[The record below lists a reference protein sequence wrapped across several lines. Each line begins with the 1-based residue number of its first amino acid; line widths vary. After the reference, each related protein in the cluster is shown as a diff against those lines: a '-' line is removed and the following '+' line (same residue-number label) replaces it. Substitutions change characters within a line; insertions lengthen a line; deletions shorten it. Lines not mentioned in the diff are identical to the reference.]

1 MKTQAIIPA
10 AGLGERLKATVPKAL
25 VELNGKPLLV
35 YTLESFVNS
44 SLIDSII
51 LVVPSQQVEDFEK
64 LVSQYSLTKVNRIVA
79 GGQTRCES
87 VCNGLNVSDED
98 TEVIVVHDGA
108 RPLIEVETIDA
119 AVRLCK
125 EYDAVVVAV
134 PVKPTIKEIDRENL
148 IVMKTLDRGKLWE
161 VQTPQVF
168 KKEILVKAHQ
178 KGKGSNPTDD
188 ASLVEQLGIKV
199 KVLKGDYKNLKITT
213 KEDLVVAEALL
224 KLHENKNKDKV
235 ARRL

>member
-10 AGLGERLKATVPKAL
+10 AGLGERLKVAVPKAL

-35 YTLESFVNS
+35 YTLEAFVNS

-51 LVVPSQQVEDFEK
+51 LVVPPQQLEDFEK
-64 LVSQYSLTKVNRIVA
+64 FVSKYFLTKVNQIVA

-98 TEVIVVHDGA
+98 TELIVVHDGA
-108 RPLIEVETIDA
+108 RPLIEIATIDA
-119 AVRLCK
+119 AVRLGK

-134 PVKPTIKEIDRENL
+134 PVKPTIKEVDQERLFVE
-148 IVMKTLDRGKLWE
+148 KTLDRSKLWE

-168 KKEILVKAHQ
+168 KKEVLVKAHQ
-178 KGKGSNPTDD
+178 EGKGSNPTDD
-188 ASLVEQLGIKV
+188 AALVEQLGIKV

-213 KEDLVVAEALL
+213 KEDLVVAEVLL
-224 KLHENKNKDKV
+224 GTGL
-235 ARRL
+235 